1 MEAEAETIA
10 KNERRQ
16 ELRNAN
22 LLAWRQG
29 KPDSS
34 AFKNLDSNMKKNT
47 GFIKKCKAQLSAEYQ
62 QQLLK
67 DIKTLTLEKYISE
80 VVVAVVEGL
89 QKCKAAADVWAT
101 VEVIS
106 ALHQRFPDTFTPFL
120 THMLAR
126 SLAPQNKQQLA
137 VLSQEQREKEEST
150 RIVKQ
155 RILLR
160 IAGELWLIGVLR
172 NVEDGIAAPNSGSAA
187 VGAGSVNGVK
197 DNVAGFVSG
206 SIKELKETKETKTS
220 GEGFMYTVLKDLL
233 SHDNKHV
240 NLPLAVSFI
249 KYFGAEML
257 GTVGRK
263 NHRDETAITSNENG
277 EEILPVVNGDRE
289 TSAHGGKNKKN
300 AGEKPIVNESQRSLF
315 KSLLV
320 GYFNGVEKHLIE
332 DHQKIKALDRSNH
345 EYYITRGEI
354 PEETRQNYEKVVKAF
369 EKFLQNAQFLA
380 DSLDL
385 EMPILPEDDG
395 TTKIGGTIIRDGSFT
410 NEKEDNFTSSIWED
424 EDARSFY
431 ENLIDLKTLVPG
443 VLLEVKSS
451 SKKDDADTEKD
462 DSVNI
467 LDKEDEEKIDDNQ
480 SDDEKRANGD
490 DDKTD
495 MKIADGEQEVDK
507 KNLTDKDID
516 IKEVVK
522 DQPDVQTASS
532 STKMDVESTNKSG
545 TLAQLDSLLSRLPNM
560 INRDLI
566 DQAAVDFCYLNS
578 KASRKK
584 LIKTL
589 FGVPRT
595 RLDLLPYYSRL
606 IATLNPHYPDITEEV
621 MHHLEVEFKSIQRKK
636 TNDSLEI
643 KIKNIRFISELTK
656 FRITPQ
662 HIIFHCLKVLLD
674 DFSNQNIDVA
684 CNLLETCGRF
694 LFKSPETSVRMGNML
709 DIMMRKK
716 SVQHL
721 DNRQLLMVENAYYQC
736 NPPDRTAIVKKD
748 RSVMEQYIRKLIYSD
763 LNKKTVEKILKL
775 LRKLNWE
782 DKEVYRV
789 LEKCFSKV
797 WKIKYSNIHLMAILA
812 SGLHRYHS
820 DFGVALVDRVI
831 EDIRI
836 GLEQNIFKHNQ
847 RRIATVKYL
856 GELYNYR
863 MVDSP
868 VIFDTLYSI
877 TTLGHEFG
885 RPAPNRINHLDAP
898 NDFFRIRL
906 CCTLLDTCGMCFDRG
921 SSLKRLDDF
930 LVFFQMYILTKQ
942 ILSMDIEFM
951 IADLFEMLRP
961 DMTIYK
967 TYEEAAA
974 EVDKMLMENH
984 KALQDAQGASL
995 SQEDGVEESEMSSSD
1010 DDDDEE
1016 GQDEEMDR
1024 ERGDAE
1030 RSEEEAETDE
1040 VNEEEGEDELI
1051 VHTNRQEKVPTEEDE
1066 EFEREFS
1073 RMMTESMESRKYER
1087 KPAML
1092 DVAIPMY
1099 LKGADK
1105 ASDFLDG
1112 SVAFTLLTKKGN
1124 KQHIKTMEV
1133 PSDSALAVNTRSKQ
1147 EAEREEQQQLKKL
1160 VLNYEE
1166 REEQNQRIALE
1177 QSLINSGV
1185 KVTYQ
1190 SGNRRGQRGRK
1201 MLHHHGGGGD
1211 EGEILIFC

>member
-1 MEAEAETIA
+1 METEAEAVA

-16 ELRNAN
+16 ELRSVN

-34 AFKNLDSNMKKNT
+34 AFKNLDSNIKKNNT
-47 GFIKKCKAQLSAEYQ
+47 FIKKCKSQLSAEHQ

-89 QKCKAAADVWAT
+89 QKCKSAADVWAT

-126 SLAPQNKQQLA
+126 SLAPQSKQQLA
-137 VLSQEQREKEEST
+137 ALSHEQREKEESA
-150 RIVKQ
+150 RIAKQ

-197 DNVAGFVSG
+197 ENVAGFVSG
-206 SIKELKETKETKTS
+206 PIKEKETKETKTS

-233 SHDNKHV
+233 SHDYKHV

-249 KYFGAEML
+249 KYFGTEML

-263 NHRDETAITSNENG
+263 SHRDETSIASNENG
-277 EEILPVVNGDRE
+277 EDILPVVNGHN
-289 TSAHGGKNKKN
+289 SSVN
-300 AGEKPIVNESQRSLF
+300 GEKDIINASENQIVNESQRALF

-320 GYFNGVEKHLIE
+320 SYFNGVEKHLTE

-354 PEETRQNYEKVVKAF
+354 PEETKQNYEKVVKAF
-369 EKFLQNAQFLA
+369 DKFLQNVQVLA

-385 EMPILPEDDG
+385 EMPDLPEDEG
-395 TTKIGGTIIRDGSFT
+395 TTKISGTIIRDGSFT
-410 NEKEDNFTSSIWED
+410 NEKEDIVTSSIWED

-451 SKKDDADTEKD
+451 SKKDDADIEKD
-462 DSVNI
+462 ESINI
-467 LDKEDEEKIDDNQ
+467 LEKEDKEDEEKVENNQ
-480 SDDEKRANGD
+480 SDDEKRRNGE
-490 DDKTD
+490 DDKGD
-495 MKIADGEQEVDK
+495 MKIANEDQEVDG
-507 KNLTDKDID
+507 KNLEEEA
-516 IKEVVK
+516 KEK
-522 DQPDVQTASS
+522 DQDVQASP
-532 STKMDVESTNKSG
+532 STKTDNELTNKSG

-578 KASRKK
+578 KASRNK

-589 FGVPRT
+589 TTGVPRT

-606 IATLNPHYPDITEEV
+606 IATLNPHYPDITEAV
-621 MHHLEVEFKSIQRKK
+621 LHYLESEFKSMQKRK
-636 TNDSLEI
+636 TNDFLEI
-643 KIKNIRFISELTK
+643 KIKNIRYISELTK

-694 LFKSPETSVRMGNML
+694 LFKSPETSTRMSNML
-709 DIMMRKK
+709 EIMMRKK

-721 DNRQLLMVENAYYQC
+721 DSRQLLMVENAYYQC
-736 NPPDRTAIVKKD
+736 NPPDRTAIAKKE
-748 RSVMEQYIRKLIYSD
+748 RSVMEQYIRKLVYSD

-863 MVDSP
+863 MVESA
-868 VIFDTLYSI
+868 VIFETLYSI

-898 NDFFRIRL
+898 VDFFRIRL

-921 SSLKRLDDF
+921 SSMKRLDDF

-942 ILSMDIEFM
+942 RLPMDIEFM
-951 IADLFEMLRP
+951 VADLFEMLRP
-961 DMTIYK
+961 GMTIYK
-967 TYEEAAA
+967 TYEEAAG

-984 KALQDAQGASL
+984 MALQDAQGTSK

-1010 DDDDEE
+1010 DDDDDE
-1016 GQDEEMDR
+1016 GQDEEIDR
-1024 ERGDAE
+1024 ERDDAE
-1030 RSEEEAETDE
+1030 GAEEEPETDE
-1040 VNEEEGEDELI
+1040 VNDDEGDDELI

-1099 LKGADK
+1099 LKGSDK
-1105 ASDFLDG
+1105 VSDFLDG
-1112 SVAFTLLTKKGN
+1112 NVAFTLLTKKGR
-1124 KQHIKTMEV
+1124 KTMEV

-1177 QSLINSGV
+1177 QSLISSGM

-1190 SGNRRGQRGRK
+1190 SNRRGQKGRK
-1201 MLHHHGGGGD
+1201 MLHHHGGGGGMAYSND
-1211 EGEILIFC
+1211 RRR

>member
-1 MEAEAETIA
+1 MEAETEA

-34 AFKNLDSNMKKNT
+34 AFKNLDSNIKKNT
-47 GFIKKCKAQLSAEYQ
+47 GFIKKCKTQLSAEYQ

-80 VVVAVVEGL
+80 VVAAVLEGA
-89 QKCKAAADVWAT
+89 QKCKMTADVWVA

-120 THMLAR
+120 THTLAR
-126 SLAPQNKQQLA
+126 SLAPPNNKQLA
-137 VLSQEQREKEEST
+137 ALSPEQREKEEST
-150 RIVKQ
+150 RNIKQ

-160 IAGELWLIGVLR
+160 IAGELWLTGVLR
-172 NVEDGIAAPNSGSAA
+172 NVEDGIAALNSGGAA

-197 DNVAGFVSG
+197 DNVAGFVS
-206 SIKELKETKETKTS
+206 SPIKELKEIKETKSS
-220 GEGFMYTVLKDLL
+220 GEGFMYSVLKDLL

-240 NLPLAVSFI
+240 NLPLAVSFV

-257 GTVGRK
+257 GAAGRK
-263 NHRDETAITSNENG
+263 SHREETVKHGEDAAVPPVSNGKREISAHEDGKENKNTG
-277 EEILPVVNGDRE
+277 EE
-289 TSAHGGKNKKN
+289 
-300 AGEKPIVNESQRSLF
+300 PIVNDSQRALF
-315 KSLLV
+315 RALLV
-320 GYFNGVEKHLIE
+320 DYFHGVEKHLIK
-332 DHQKIKALDRSNH
+332 DHQNIKALDRNNH
-345 EYYITRGEI
+345 EYYITRGEV
-354 PEETRQNYEKVVKAF
+354 PEETKQNYEKVVKAF
-369 EKFLQNAQFLA
+369 EKFLQNAQFLSEA
-380 DSLDL
+380 LDL
-385 EMPILPEDDG
+385 EMPDLPEDDG
-395 TTKIGGTIIRDGSFT
+395 TTKIGGTIIRDKSST
-410 NEKEDNFTSSIWED
+410 NEKEDNFTNSVWED
-424 EDARSFY
+424 DDARSFY

-443 VLLEVKSS
+443 VLLEIKSC
-451 SKKDDADTEKD
+451 SKKDDLEMEKD
-462 DSVNI
+462 ESVNS
-467 LDKEDEEKIDDNQ
+467 LDKEDKEDEEKAGEDNQ
-480 SDDEKRANGD
+480 SSDEKSKND
-490 DDKTD
+490 DDKGID
-495 MKIADGEQEVDK
+495 QEVDGK
-507 KNLTDKDID
+507 DPINKDID
-516 IKEVVK
+516 TKEVTKEK
-522 DQPDVQTASS
+522 DQTDAQTSKKDSETA
-532 STKMDVESTNKSG
+532 NKTG

-560 INRDLI
+560 VNRDLI
-566 DQAAVDFCYLNS
+566 DRAAVDFCYLNS

-584 LIKTL
+584 LIKVL
-589 FGVPRT
+589 VGVPRT
-595 RLDLLPYYSRL
+595 RLELLPYYSRL
-606 IATLNPHYPDITEEV
+606 IATLNPHYPDITEIVLHE
-621 MHHLEVEFKSIQRKK
+621 LENEFKSMQRKK
-636 TNDSLEI
+636 TNDFLEI

-674 DFSNQNIDVA
+674 DFANQNIDVA

-694 LFKSPETSVRMGNML
+694 LFKSPETSL

-716 SVQHL
+716 NVQHL
-721 DNRQLLMVENAYYQC
+721 DNRHLLMIENAYYQC
-736 NPPDRTAIVKKD
+736 NPPDRTAIVQKE

-775 LRKLNWE
+775 LRKLDWE
-782 DKEVYRV
+782 DKEVYKV

-797 WKIKYSNIHLMAILA
+797 WKIKYSNIHLMAVLA
-812 SGLHRYHS
+812 SGLNRYHS
-820 DFGVALVDRVI
+820 DFGVTLVDRVI

-877 TTLGHEFG
+877 VTLGHEFG
-885 RPAPNRINHLDAP
+885 RPAPNRINYLDAS

-906 CCTLLDTCGMCFDRG
+906 CCTLLDTCGICFDRG
-921 SSLKRLDDF
+921 VSKKRLDDF

-942 ILSMDIEFM
+942 RPSMDIEFL

-961 DMTIYK
+961 NMTIYK
-967 TYEEAAA
+967 TYEEAA
-974 EVDKMLMENH
+974 EVVDKMLIENQ
-984 KALQDAQGASL
+984 KALQDARGA
-995 SQEDGVEESEMSSSD
+995 QDDGMEESEMSSTD
-1010 DDDDEE
+1010 DDDDYEV
-1016 GQDEEMDR
+1016 QDDEIDGR
-1024 ERGDAE
+1024 LGDAE
-1030 RSEEEAETDE
+1030 GSEEAETDE
-1040 VNEEEGEDELI
+1040 VNEVEGDDELV
-1051 VHTNRQEKVPTEEDE
+1051 VHTNRQEKISTEDDE

-1073 RMMTESMESRKYER
+1073 KMMTESMESRKYER

-1092 DVAIPMY
+1092 DVAIPMN
-1099 LKGADK
+1099 LKGGDK

-1124 KQHIKTMEV
+1124 KQQMKTMEV
-1133 PSDSALAVNTRSKQ
+1133 PSDSALAVNTLSKQ

-1166 REEQNQRIALE
+1166 REEQSQRIALE
-1177 QSLINSGV
+1177 QSLINSGM
-1185 KVTYQ
+1185 KVSYQ
-1190 SGNRRGQRGRK
+1190 TGNRRPSQRGRR
-1201 MLHHHGGGGD
+1201 MLHHHGGGGGFAYSND
-1211 EGEILIFC
+1211 R